1 MLKSKDWTRF
11 KTIDGNDNIA
21 IIDSVEPLKAIS
33 LPRITE
39 TILSVVCL
47 EGSVSIS
54 IDDKLLVMTPSDI
67 MVLAP
72 GHLLSSYEPSSDFKG
87 FAINTTLGYIEN
99 MLPIMS
105 RIIVCHK
112 AFEEDPILK
121 LNDDDLQSIIQ
132 YREILH
138 RKLASK
144 ESPYKKWII
153 NSICQAVAIEIF
165 TFYFRELEPTQGKPN
180 IKHNRSEELFYKF
193 ITLVEDNFQHTRSI
207 SDYAS
212 KLCISTK
219 YLSALVKEVSGRT
232 ASSWI
237 DSYVI
242 FEAKKLLSSTDLSIL
257 QISEKLSFPNQSFF
271 GKYFKH
277 STGMSPTIYRKQQ
290 IQPTFDA

>member
-1 MLKSKDWTRF
+1 MLKSKDWTRL

-21 IIDSVEPLKAIS
+21 IIDSIEPLKSIP

-54 IDDKLLVMTPSDI
+54 IDDKVLVMTPSDI

-72 GHLLSSYEPSSDFKG
+72 GHLLSSYEPSNDFKG
-87 FAINTTLGYIEN
+87 FAINTTLNYIGN

-121 LNDDDLQSIIQ
+121 LNDEDLQTIIQ

-138 RKLASK
+138 RKLVSK

-153 NSICQAVAIEIF
+153 NSICQAIAIEIF
-165 TFYFRELEPTQGKPN
+165 SFYFRKLEPTHRKSN

-193 ITLVEDNFQHTRSI
+193 ITLVEDNFYHTRSI

-232 ASSWI
+232 ASS
-237 DSYVI
+237 
-242 FEAKKLLSSTDLSIL
+242 
-257 QISEKLSFPNQSFF
+257 
-271 GKYFKH
+271 
-277 STGMSPTIYRKQQ
+277 
-290 IQPTFDA
+290 